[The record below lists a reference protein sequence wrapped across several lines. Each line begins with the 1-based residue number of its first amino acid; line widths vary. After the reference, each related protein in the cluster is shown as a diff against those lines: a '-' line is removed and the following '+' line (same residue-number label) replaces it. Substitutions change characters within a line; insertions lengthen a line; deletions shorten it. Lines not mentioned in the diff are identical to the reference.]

1 MAERS
6 IIDQLDD
13 AVSALLAEREPA
25 LSETDREVAELV
37 AVARELRGLPSEQF
51 RAALKEQ
58 LGGKDDMSTAAKQI
72 ESTPKAATSLIPYL
86 CYRDAAAAIDFYTRA
101 FGAKELM
108 RLAEPSG
115 KIGHAELQIGD
126 VVFMLSDEYPDY
138 DALSAETLGGSPI
151 KLHLYVPD
159 VDQFAARAIAEGAS
173 LTRPVE
179 DQFYGDRTGQIK
191 DPFGYSWTV
200 ATHQKNVPEADMQKA
215 FDEFL
220 AVSESEPKSK
230 KYKRE
235 GLHTVTPY
243 IIAQPAVELVDFVK
257 QAFGAVESFRAA
269 GSAGGLHCEVK
280 IGDSVVMIGGGPT
293 FDPRPVAL
301 HYYVSDVDQVY
312 ASAMAAGATSLGA
325 PSDQEYG
332 ERIAAVKDIGG
343 NEWYIARPFDPT
355 PVQDLHTLAVYFHP
369 VGAPKFID
377 FLQNAFGAEVVQRH
391 QSNEGFVYHAKV
403 RIGDSIVEMGEAH
416 DQWKQMPSAIYL
428 YVEDVDATYKQ
439 ALSAGATSALEP
451 TNQPYGNRTAWVN
464 DEFGNVW
471 YLSTWLGSE
480 NA

>member
-13 AVSALLAEREPA
+13 AVAALLAEREPA
-25 LSETDREVAELV
+25 LSETDRELAELV

-72 ESTPKAATSLIPYL
+72 ESTPQVGTPIIPYL

-101 FGAKELM
+101 FGATELM

-115 KIGHAELQIGD
+115 KIGHAELQIGNA
-126 VVFMLSDEYPDY
+126 VFMISDEYPDY
-138 DALSAETLGGSPI
+138 DAISAETLGGSPI

-173 LTRPVE
+173 LSRPIE
-179 DQFYGDRTGQIK
+179 DQAYGDRAGQIK
-191 DPFGYSWTV
+191 DPFGYTWMV
-200 ATHQKNVPEADMQKA
+200 ATHQKDVAVADMQKG

-220 AVSESEPKSK
+220 AERESKPKSK
-230 KYKRE
+230 AYKRE

-243 IIAQPAVELVDFVK
+243 IIAKPAVELVDFVK
-257 QAFGAVESFRAA
+257 QAFGAVESFRST

-280 IGDSVVMIGGGPT
+280 IGDSTVMIGGGPT
-293 FDPRPVAL
+293 FDPRPVAI
-301 HYYVSDVDQVY
+301 HFYVDDVDQMY
-312 ASAMAAGATSLGA
+312 ASAMAAGATSLGE

-343 NEWYIARPFDPT
+343 NDWYIARRLDPT

-377 FLQNAFGAEVVQRH
+377 FLQNAFGAEVVERH

-403 RIGDSIVEMGEAH
+403 RLGDSIVEMGEAH
-416 DQWKQMPSAIYL
+416 DQWQQMPSAIYM

-439 ALSAGATSALEP
+439 ALTAGATSALEP
-451 TNQPYGNRTAWVN
+451 TNQPYGDRTAWVN
-464 DEFGNVW
+464 DEFGNIW
-471 YLSTWLGSE
+471 YLSTWLG
-480 NA
+480 